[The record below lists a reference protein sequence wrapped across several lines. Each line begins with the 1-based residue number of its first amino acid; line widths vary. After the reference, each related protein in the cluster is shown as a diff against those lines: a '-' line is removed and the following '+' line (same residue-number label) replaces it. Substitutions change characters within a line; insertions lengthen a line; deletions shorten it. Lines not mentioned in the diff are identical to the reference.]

1 MVITRTM
8 NTGITLYPYILEP
21 TYKDYIWGGNR
32 IPALFNRNQ
41 PDGIY
46 AESWELSD
54 RPEGMSHVSNGALK
68 GESLATLVTQFG
80 EKLLG
85 RGVKATAFPLLVK
98 LIDARERLSIQ
109 VHLDDEKAALGIGEA
124 KTEAWHILE
133 APANAQVFAGL
144 KPGTNKA
151 SLLAALK
158 KNQLEKT
165 LQSVPVTAGDTIFI
179 PGGRVH
185 AICEGLLILEVQQ
198 NSNTTYRVYDWG
210 RLDKKGN
217 PRELHLAQALKVI
230 RWSNPAPVKTTPQA
244 TCTKPGTL
252 VTELV
257 VSPYF
262 RLEKLEISAPFFIQH
277 DGKSFNALFT
287 GQDDIRVMSEAGS
300 ERIPRGRTC
309 LIPAALDHYT
319 LKPVGR
325 TATLLRISVPS

>member
-1 MVITRTM
+1 M
-8 NTGITLYPYILEP
+8 NTDACLYPYILEP
-21 TYKDYIWGGNR
+21 AYKDYIWGGNR
-32 IPALFNRNQ
+32 IPALFNRNL

-54 RPEGMSHVSNGALK
+54 RPEGMSHVGNGALK
-68 GESLATLVTQFG
+68 GESLATLVSRFG

-85 RGVKATAFPLLVK
+85 RGIQSKSFPLLIK

-109 VHLDDEKAALGIGEA
+109 VHPDDEKAAQGIGEA
-124 KTEAWHILE
+124 KTEAWHILD
-133 APANAQVFAGL
+133 APVGALVFAGL
-144 KPGTNKA
+144 KPGT
-151 SLLAALK
+151 SQAAFLTTLK

-165 LQSVPVTAGDTIFI
+165 LQAVPVSTGDTIFI
-179 PGGRVH
+179 PGGRIH

-210 RLDKKGN
+210 RLDRNGKS
-217 PRELHLAQALKVI
+217 RELHLADALKVI
-230 RWSNPAPVKTTPQA
+230 QWSDPAPAKTTPQA
-244 TCTKPGTL
+244 TSTKPGAL

-262 RLEKLEISAPFFIQH
+262 RMEKLEISAPFFVQH
-277 DGKSFNALFT
+277 DGKSFHAIFT
-287 GQDDIRVMSEAGS
+287 GQDEVKVMSEAGS

-319 LKPVGR
+319 LKPAGR

>member
-1 MVITRTM
+1 MVITQTM
-8 NTGITLYPYILEP
+8 NTGITLYPYIFEP
-21 TYKDYIWGGNR
+21 AYKDYIWGGNR

-54 RPEGMSHVSNGALK
+54 RPEGMSHVGNGALK

-109 VHLDDEKAALGIGEA
+109 VHPDDEKAAQGIGEA
-124 KTEAWHILE
+124 KTEAWHILD
-133 APANAQVFAGL
+133 APPNAQVFAGL
-144 KPGTNKA
+144 TSGTNEP
-151 SLLAALK
+151 SFLAALQ

-165 LQSVPVTAGDTIFI
+165 LQAVPVIAGDTIFI

-210 RLDKKGN
+210 RLDKQGN
-217 PRELHLAQALKVI
+217 SRELHLAQALKVI
-230 RWSNPAPVKTTPQA
+230 RWSDPAPVKTAPQA
-244 TCTKPGTL
+244 TLTKPGTL

-262 RLEKLEISAPFFIQH
+262 RLEKVEISAPFFVQH
-277 DGKSFNALFT
+277 DGKSFHALFT
-287 GQDDIRVMSEAGS
+287 GQDEVKVMSEAGS

-309 LIPAALDHYT
+309 LIPAALNQYT
-319 LKPVGR
+319 LKPTGR
-325 TATLLRISVPS
+325 SATLLRISVPS